1 MSRFHSGLYRCCIS
15 PVQWGEYHYHC
26 VRQSTKGSCELAA
39 PSKKGDPTKRGLI
52 FIFKPNIMIEWR
64 TRVFL
69 PFGSFGLSVQA
80 RPHIVITLLI
90 TQTSSSL
97 QVYIFRYRLPTT
109 HNVVC
114 SPIIVC
120 FCDNLYSHNK
130 VKSAFISSR
139 LQPFF
144 GAMAFSGKSGKT
156 MVFSVE
162 QFKRVVLGDVCLLT
176 GIQMEGIC
184 IDLENCAV
192 DTRRTCG
199 RGQRPCMP
207 AAAWRIG
214 VLYHCN

>member
-1 MSRFHSGLYRCCIS
+1 MKDKGFLTFWIIWLVCAGQAPYR
-15 PVQWGEYHYHC
+15 HH
-26 VRQSTKGSCELAA
+26 
-39 PSKKGDPTKRGLI
+39 
-52 FIFKPNIMIEWR
+52 
-64 TRVFL
+64 
-69 PFGSFGLSVQA
+69 
-80 RPHIVITLLI
+80 
-90 TQTSSSL
+90 TSDYANLFSSL

-139 LQPFF
+139 LQPSF

-207 AAAWRIG
+207 AAA
-214 VLYHCN
+214 